1 MSRLDQEVSGQTP
14 IVHIRGLNK
23 DFGSVRALHEIDL
36 DVSEGEFLTLLGP
49 SGCGK
54 TTLIRIIAGFE
65 FQSAGAIEISGQS
78 IAGLPPHR
86 RPIGMVF
93 QNLALFPHMT
103 VAQNIAY
110 GLKVRGLD
118 SSSVRA
124 KVDAMLDMIGLQ
136 GLGDRFIGQISGG
149 QKQRVALARA
159 VVTEPKVLLLDEPLG
174 ALDMKIRRQMQ
185 SELKQVQ
192 ERLGTTFIFVT
203 HDQEEALTMSDRIA
217 VFNTG
222 RIEQIGTPSDIYER
236 PKTAFVAQ
244 FVGDSNFIEGEIV
257 KDASGSVFRSEYGI
271 AFPVTNG
278 GTGRAAASIRPQ
290 HVEMDAPGR
299 SVDGNEAIRLSAK
312 VVRRVY
318 AGQTVRV
325 WLEADGKPLIADVPA
340 NHGAIPENGQT
351 VNVGWRRES
360 AVIVPL

>member
-1 MSRLDQEVSGQTP
+1 MA
-14 IVHIRGLNK
+14 IVRVRSLGK
-23 DFGSVRALHEIDL
+23 DFGSVRALHGIDL

-65 FQSAGAIEISGQS
+65 PQSAGTIEIGGQS
-78 IAGLPPHR
+78 IIGLPPHR
-86 RPIGMVF
+86 RPLGMVF

-118 SSSVRA
+118 GATVRG
-124 KVDAMLDMIGLQ
+124 KVDAMLDMIGLE
-136 GLGDRFIGQISGG
+136 GIGDRFIGQISGG

-185 SELKQVQ
+185 NELKQIQ

-222 RIEQIGTPSDIYER
+222 RIEQIGTPSEIYER
-236 PKTAFVAQ
+236 PKTAFVAR
-244 FVGDSNFIEGEIV
+244 FVGDSNFIEGEV
-257 KDASGSVFRSEYGI
+257 LKEARGTMFRSGHDI
-271 AFPVTNG
+271 AFAIADG
-278 GTGRAAASIRPQ
+278 DAGRAAVSVRPQ
-290 HVEMDAPGR
+290 HVEIATPSNR
-299 SVDGNEAIRLSAK
+299 FDGNEAVRLSAK

-318 AGQTVRV
+318 AGPSVRV
-325 WLEADGKPLIADVPA
+325 WLDADGKSLIADVPT
-340 NHGAIPENGQT
+340 NHGAVPETGQT
-351 VNVGWRRES
+351 VDIGWRRES